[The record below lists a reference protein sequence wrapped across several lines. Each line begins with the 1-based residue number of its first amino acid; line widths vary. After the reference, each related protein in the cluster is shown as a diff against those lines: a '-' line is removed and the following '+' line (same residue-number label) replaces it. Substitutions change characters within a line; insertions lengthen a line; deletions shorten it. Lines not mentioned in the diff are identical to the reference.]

1 MTTAVDPVTL
11 EVIRNALTATAEEM
25 SLVVMRSAR
34 SPLLREAGDLSS
46 ALTDADGHLIAQGR
60 DIPMHMGVMSFTV
73 REFLKRVPKSR
84 LAPGDVWFLNLPEV
98 GGNHLPDVKA
108 IRPVFVAAR
117 SSRLRSTSRTGPTS
131 AARCPGATWPAPPTP
146 GRKGLRIPPFRLFT
160 ADGPYREN
168 LDMVLANVR
177 GAQEREGDILA
188 QMAAT
193 RDAEERLHQIFA
205 EHGTDT
211 VLAAIAAIHDR
222 AEAQMREALAAIPDG
237 IYNGEDWLDDDA
249 AGGEPVAVRVRVTIE
264 GDSAKFDFSE
274 TADAARGPVNTTPFI
289 AAASVFYVVKA
300 LFGPDIQPSGGCY
313 RPLEIVTRP
322 GSLLDPG
329 PERPVVGGN
338 HETSQ
343 RVADAVFR
351 ALEPTGP
358 ERLSAGGPTTSGLVL
373 FGGRRADGVWT
384 TFYETHGG
392 GEGAR
397 HDRDGAP
404 VVRVHMSN
412 VMNTPAEVV
421 EAEYPIRVECQRLRG
436 GSGGAGRRRGGD
448 GLHREYRVMCDD
460 MSVTTMYERR
470 VVPPYG
476 LQGGA
481 PGAPFRVTVSRAD
494 GHRLDLPGKA
504 NVRLDRNDVVVVES
518 CGGGGYGTPEGSDT
532 SVDSSVAA
540 RAGARANSPTEM
552 RADSP
557 PDSPAH
563 SRADSPANS

>member
-1 MTTAVDPVTL
+1 MTPSADPVTSVDPVTL
-11 EVIRNALTATAEEM
+11 EVIRNALSATAEEM

-46 ALTDADGHLIAQGR
+46 ALTDADGHLVAQGR

-84 LAPGDVWFLNLPEV
+84 LAPGDVWFLNLPEI

-108 IRPVFVAAR
+108 IRPVFADGAVVAFAV
-117 SSRLRSTSRTGPTS
+117 SLAHWADVGGAVPGSYV
-131 AARCPGATWPAPPTP
+131 AGATDAWQE
-146 GRKGLRIPPFRLFT
+146 GLRIPPFRLFT
-160 ADGPYREN
+160 ARGPHREN

-177 GAQEREGDILA
+177 GAEEREGDVLA

-193 RDAEERLHQIFA
+193 RGAEEHLHHLFA
-205 EHGTDT
+205 EHGAGT

-222 AEAQMREALAAIPDG
+222 AEARMREALAAVPDG
-237 IYNGEDWLDDDA
+237 TYVGEDWLDDDA
-249 AGGEPVAVRVRVTIE
+249 AGDEPIPVRVRVTID
-264 GDSAKFDFSE
+264 GDRATFDFSE

-289 AAASVFYVVKA
+289 AAASVFYVVKT
-300 LFGPDIQPSGGCY
+300 LFGPDVQPGGGCY
-313 RPLEIVTRP
+313 RPLEIITRP

-329 PERPVVGGN
+329 PDRPVVGGN

-421 EAEYPIRVECQRLRG
+421 EAEYPIRVECQRLRR

-448 GLHREYRVMCDD
+448 GLHREYRVLCDD
-460 MSVTTMYERR
+460 MSVTSMFERR

-476 LQGGA
+476 LQGGE
-481 PGAPFRVTVSRAD
+481 PGAPFRVTVADAD
-494 GHRLDLPGKA
+494 GRRRELPGKA
-504 NVRLDRNDVVVVES
+504 NVRLGQGDVVVVES
-518 CGGGGYGTPEGSDT
+518 CGGGGYGSPGTA
-532 SVDSSVAA
+532 DSS
-540 RAGARANSPTEM
+540 AGSESPTG
-552 RADSP
+552 
-557 PDSPAH
+557 
-563 SRADSPANS
+563 

>member
-1 MTTAVDPVTL
+1 MNPTGNTSAAVDPVTL
-11 EVIRNALTATAEEM
+11 EVIRNALSATAEEM

-60 DIPMHMGVMSFTV
+60 DIPMHLGVMSFTV
-73 REFLKRVPKSR
+73 REFLKRVPKAR

-108 IRPVFVAAR
+108 IRPVFVDGTVVAFAVN
-117 SSRLRSTSRTGPTS
+117 LAHWADIGG
-131 AARCPGATWPAPPTP
+131 AVPGSYVAGAVDAWQE
-146 GRKGLRIPPFRLFT
+146 GLRIPPFRLFD
-160 ADGPYREN
+160 AVGPVREN

-193 RDAEERLHQIFA
+193 RGAEEQLQRIFA
-205 EHGTDT
+205 EHGADT
-211 VLAAIAAIHDR
+211 VLAAVTAIHDR

-237 IYNGEDWLDDDA
+237 AYAGEDWLDDDA
-249 AGGEPVAVRVRVTIE
+249 AQGGPVAVRVRVTVA
-264 GDSAKFDFSE
+264 GDRATFDFSD

-373 FGGRRADGVWT
+373 FGGRRADGAWT

-421 EAEYPIRVECQRLRG
+421 EAEYPIRVERQRLRS
-436 GSGGAGRRRGGD
+436 GSGGAGRHRGGA
-448 GLHREYRVMCDD
+448 GLHRAYRVLCDD
-460 MSVTTMYERR
+460 MSVTTMFERR

-476 LQGGA
+476 LQGGE
-481 PGAPFRVTVSRAD
+481 PGAPFRVTVVRAD
-494 GHRLDLPGKA
+494 DSRFDLPGKA
-504 NVRLDRNDVVVVES
+504 NIRLDRDDVVIVES
-518 CGGGGYGTPEGSDT
+518 CGGGGYGAPEAGGSERRPAG
-532 SVDSSVAA
+532 DSS
-540 RAGARANSPTEM
+540 AGDSMTTGGTM
-552 RADSP
+552 R
-557 PDSPAH
+557 
-563 SRADSPANS
+563 